1 MNQEIVDF
9 QDIAAIQ
16 GLFTAAIE
24 FSVNYGFQIVGAIMI
39 LIIGFWIA
47 KRVAATLERLCLK
60 KGLDVTLAKFFA
72 NVTRTV
78 VLVFVIIIALG
89 KFGITMTPFI
99 AALGAIAF
107 GSSLALAGPLSNYG
121 AGISIIISRPFVVG
135 NTISVKGFSGVVEE
149 VRLAATYLKTED
161 GETIIIPNKE
171 IVGEPLINSFA
182 NKVVELVVG
191 ISYDDDP
198 NHAAQTICNA
208 LASVDGV
215 VMEPAPQIGILK
227 FGESSIDVAV
237 RYWVPT
243 ARYFQ
248 SQFAANNAV
257 WQSLS
262 QAGITIP
269 YPKRELNIVKGE
281 L

>member
-1 MNQEIVDF
+1 MNQEIT
-9 QDIAAIQ
+9 AIQ
-16 GLFTAAIE
+16 GLFTAGIE
-24 FSVNYGFQIVGAIMI
+24 FGVSYGFQIVGAFII

-47 KRVAATLERLCLK
+47 KRVAGGLEALCVK
-60 KGLDVTLAKFFA
+60 KGFDVTLSKFFA
-72 NVTRTV
+72 NVTRMI
-78 VLVFVIIIALG
+78 VLVFVVIIALG
-89 KFGITMTPFI
+89 KFGITMAPFI

-107 GSSLALAGPLSNYG
+107 GASLALAGPLSNYG
-121 AGISIIISRPFVVG
+121 AGISIILSRPFVVG

-198 NHAAQTICNA
+198 DNAAKTIHGA
-208 LASVDGV
+208 LAGVEGV
-215 VMEPAPQIGILK
+215 VQDPAPQIGILK
-227 FGESSIDVAV
+227 FGDSSIDIAV

-243 ARYFQ
+243 THYFQ
-248 SQFAANNAV
+248 SQFAANNAI
-257 WQSLS
+257 WQSLGK
-262 QAGITIP
+262 AGIRIP

-281 L
+281 F